1 MSKTDNKAVSI
12 IDNNKKQEV
21 VERHA
26 HPHPERA
33 TYTERDGLQEKRKML
48 SIWMGNFFNNSK
60 FFLCGLNLN
69 FQKFKNTDST

>member
-21 VERHA
+21 MERHD

-33 TYTERDGLQEKRKML
+33 TYTERDGLQEKQKML
-48 SIWMGNFFNNSK
+48 SI
-60 FFLCGLNLN
+60 
-69 FQKFKNTDST
+69 